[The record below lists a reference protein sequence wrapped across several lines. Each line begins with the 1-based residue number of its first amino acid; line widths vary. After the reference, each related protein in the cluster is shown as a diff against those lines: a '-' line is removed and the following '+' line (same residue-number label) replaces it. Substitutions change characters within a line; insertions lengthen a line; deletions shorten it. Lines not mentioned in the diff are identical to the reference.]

1 MKIELLL
8 NIHQPNHLVMT
19 KTNVLICISLL
30 VFNLGMLANKSSENR
45 PNVIVIMTDDQG
57 YPELSIHGNPI
68 LETPNLDD
76 LARSSVRFGDFHA
89 APMCA
94 PSRGQLMSGM
104 DAATNGLLN
113 VSSGRAFLRPELPT
127 MGNIFQANGYS
138 TGVFGKW
145 HLGANYPYRPQDRGF
160 EESVWFSSSH
170 IGSVSDYWGN
180 DYFDDTY
187 WHNGTHEKFE
197 GYCTDVFFTAAKK
210 HMEKAIKEDKPF
222 FAYIPTNTPHGPF
235 IAKEEDIEALTKAYA
250 KSEFAD
256 NDGLKNLIL
265 YLAMIRNIDTN
276 VGSLMEFLKDQ
287 KVIDNTIVV
296 FLTDNGS
303 IQGYRYFNANMRGM
317 KCELWDGGHRVPCF
331 IKWPAGDFENI
342 GSEVFGLAQ
351 IQDILPTLVDLCG
364 LNKTSPLEFDGASLA
379 SVLRGKEEIPEDRM
393 LFINYSRMPGFVN
406 YPAPYGQTR
415 IRKEG
420 AGVLW
425 KGWRLLECRELY
437 NRTDDPMQE
446 NNVFDQYP
454 EVVNHMMAGLDR
466 WWENIREDVNE
477 AQKIIIGSE
486 NENPSILTAC
496 DWLDVFIDQQ
506 PQISFGQRKI
516 SYWCLD
522 VAQEGD
528 YEFELRRWPKETD
541 SPIAGKCTMV
551 DRNGNLGGT
560 ALPINNAS
568 IYIGGVN
575 HRSIAEKVPYRFEG
589 VTKSV
594 GPEDKAVTF
603 DVHLKPGPIY
613 LHTFFNI
620 QGTMVDTGSDDQDQS
635 ARQSQGMI
643 GAYYVYV
650 TRK

>member
-1 MKIELLL
+1 MRKNVFIWILLFASS
-8 NIHQPNHLVMT
+8 IA
-19 KTNVLICISLL
+19 
-30 VFNLGMLANKSSENR
+30 VFANNQDR

-57 YPELSIHGNPI
+57 YPELSIHGNPV
-68 LETPNLDD
+68 LETPNLDK
-76 LARSSVRFGDFHA
+76 LAQTSVRFGDFHA

-94 PSRGQLMSGM
+94 PTRGQLMTGM
-104 DAATNGLLN
+104 DAATNGLVN

-127 MGNIFQANGYS
+127 MGTIFMSNGYN

-160 EESVWFSSSH
+160 KESVWFSSSH

-187 WHNGTHEKFE
+187 WHNGVHEKFE
-197 GYCTDVFFTAAKK
+197 GYCTDIFFNEAKK
-210 HMEKAIKEDKPF
+210 FMEKSIKEDKPF
-222 FAYIPTNTPHGPF
+222 LAYIPTNTPHGPF
-235 IAKEEDIEALTKAYA
+235 IAKEEDIEALTKAYE

-256 NDGLKNLIL
+256 NNSLRRLII

-276 VGSLMEFLKDQ
+276 VGSLMEFLEDQ
-287 KVIDNTIVV
+287 KVADNTIVV

-303 IQGYRYFNANMRGM
+303 IMAYSYFNANMRGM

-331 IKWPAGDFENI
+331 VKWPDGNFANI
-342 GSEVFGLAQ
+342 GDEIPGLAQ
-351 IQDILPTLVDLCG
+351 VQDLLPTLVDLCG
-364 LNKTSPLEFDGASLA
+364 LEKPMPLEFDGTSLA
-379 SVLRGKEEIPEDRM
+379 SVLKGQEEISEDRM
-393 LFINYSRMPGFVN
+393 LFINYSRMPGFVT
-406 YPAPYGQTR
+406 YPAPFGQTLV
-415 IRKEG
+415 RKEG
-420 AGVLW
+420 SGVLW

-437 NRTDDPMQE
+437 NRFDDPMQE
-446 NNVFDQYP
+446 NNVFDQHP
-454 EVVNHMMAGLDR
+454 EVVNHMMAELDI
-466 WWENIREDVNE
+466 WWDNVKDIVNE
-477 AQKIIIGSE
+477 PQKIIIGTE

-506 PQISFGQRKI
+506 PQVSFGQRKI
-516 SYWCLD
+516 GYWCLD

-541 SPIAGKCTMV
+541 SPIAGECTMI

-560 ALPINNAS
+560 ALPINSAS

-575 HRSIAEKVPYRFEG
+575 HLPVAEKRPYSFEG
-589 VTKSV
+589 LTKAV

-603 DVHLKPGPIY
+603 EAHLKPGPVY
-613 LHTFFNI
+613 LHTFFDI
-620 QGTMVDTGSDDQDQS
+620 QAPRREGTSSNLQDQRRN
-635 ARQSQGMI
+635 AGQSQGMI